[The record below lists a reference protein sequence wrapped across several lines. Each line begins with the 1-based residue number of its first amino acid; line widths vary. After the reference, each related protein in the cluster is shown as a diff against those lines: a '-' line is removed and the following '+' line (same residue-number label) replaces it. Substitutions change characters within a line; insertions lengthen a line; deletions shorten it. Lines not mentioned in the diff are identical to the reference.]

1 MEPEML
7 RSELSLEEIAAL
19 EEGLKR
25 DFYTT
30 RLLLKNLEEELTDRL
45 SLAYLLASTDES
57 SE

>member
-1 MEPEML
+1 MGPEML

-25 DFYTT
+25 DFYAT

-45 SLAYLLASTDES
+45 STAYLMASTDES